1 MTRRFNRRHIAYGA
15 GLLVAAA
22 CLWLSFRHA
31 RLEDV
36 WRIVTDIGPLAPL
49 ILVPYFVAVSVDTLG
64 WRRIFTEM
72 GHDLRL
78 RRLLGVRFATEA
90 VLMSA
95 PGGSVLSDTIKPF
108 VLKATDRVPISA
120 TLTSVTLRKWSI
132 MAAEVLYLTV
142 GWMVGFA
149 LFRAA
154 SMAILGQPTGFEWLA
169 LGTIGGLFAGVTIG
183 YAVLSGGRMTERA
196 YRLLLRVTP
205 AFLRVRLRTAHDGA
219 RSLDAYLR
227 RVFTERR
234 RGLAT
239 AVGLYVIHWF
249 IEAFETWLIVRL
261 LGFPLDFTHALAIE
275 SACSFIRAIAFF
287 VPAGLGVQDLG
298 YATLFAAAGV
308 SHPVDFGLAF
318 TLVKRSKELIWV
330 LIGYFILLA
339 LPVKRRP
346 GEIVPSPESLEPD
359 ADRPASPQKTA
370 ASPEVDVVVPLSHP
384 AKEPHDAAYAA

>member
-1 MTRRFNRRHIAYGA
+1 MTRRLNSRHLAYGA

-31 RLEDV
+31 RLSDV
-36 WRIVTDIGPLAPL
+36 WRIVTQIGPIAPL
-49 ILVPYFVAVSVDTLG
+49 VLVPYFVAVSLDTIG
-64 WRRIFTEM
+64 WRRIFAEM

-132 MAAEVLYLTV
+132 MAAEVPYLV
-142 GWMVGFA
+142 LGWLVGFG
-149 LFRAA
+149 LYRAA
-154 SMAILGQPTGFEWLA
+154 SSAVIGQPAGFEWIA
-169 LGTIGGLFAGVTIG
+169 IGLIAGLLAGVAVG
-183 YAVLSGGRMTERA
+183 YAMLSGGRMTERA
-196 YRLLLRVTP
+196 YLLLLRVLP
-205 AFLRVRLRTAHDGA
+205 GFLRVHLRAAHDGA

-234 RGLAT
+234 RGLAS
-239 AVGLYVIHWF
+239 AVGLYVVHWF

-261 LGFPLDFTHALAIE
+261 LGFPIDFTHAVAIE
-275 SACSFIRAIAFF
+275 SACSFLRAMAFF

-298 YATLFAAAGV
+298 YAILFGVAGV
-308 SHPVDFGLAF
+308 PAPVDFGLAF
-318 TLVKRSKELIWV
+318 TLVKRSKELVWV
-330 LIGYFILLA
+330 LIGYCILLT
-339 LPVKRRP
+339 LPVRRGP
-346 GEIVPSPESLEPD
+346 AAHAPVSEDTAPAAPAEPAPSTQPAIV
-359 ADRPASPQKTA
+359 
-370 ASPEVDVVVPLSHP
+370 SHP
-384 AKEPHDAAYAA
+384 AKEPDDEACAA